1 MWMSVTCS
9 YTSGLQE
16 QYSWQRGFLRLSG
29 FQLAASVAGSL
40 LNCVF
45 TLFDFLSEAFSG
57 LVS

>member
-1 MWMSVTCS
+1 MSVTCS

-29 FQLAASVAGSL
+29 FQLAASVAGSF